1 MGNAMGFKDKV
12 YLIGKLHDSI
22 EKIKLNK
29 ELNEL
34 RERYDHII
42 KHKKQMND
50 NLSKSS
56 NEKGNR
62 SVYKRFMLLNVL
74 FSRCIKY
81 RDKKLMKEI
90 KKIELNY
97 YNSLNNINK

>member
-1 MGNAMGFKDKV
+1 MKEIKKIELNYYNSLNNINKGI
-12 YLIGKLHDSI
+12 YLNEFLTNLNYHEVKKNLHI
-22 EKIKLNK
+22 LPHRLNK

-62 SVYKRFMLLNVL
+62 SVYKRFMLLNV
-74 FSRCIKY
+74 
-81 RDKKLMKEI
+81 
-90 KKIELNY
+90 
-97 YNSLNNINK
+97 